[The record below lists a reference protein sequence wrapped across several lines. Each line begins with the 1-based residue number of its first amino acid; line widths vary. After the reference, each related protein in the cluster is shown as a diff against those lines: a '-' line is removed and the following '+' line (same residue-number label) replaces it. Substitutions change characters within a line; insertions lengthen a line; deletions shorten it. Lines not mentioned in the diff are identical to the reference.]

1 MTILWWTFAALI
13 AVSLLFLVVPLLLW
27 RSERGSGISHH
38 QTNLNL
44 YREHLAELE
53 LQVQRGELGDNQFES
68 LQAELQRNLLKE
80 EGAAS
85 ELTGAKAV
93 GGNWLIWLL
102 AVLLPVV
109 AVLTYNQLGASRDLA
124 IVEDLQQANKLLEA
138 QDAEQLPM
146 LRKRMIANINQRLQ
160 KDPENFYYWVLSAR
174 LSSDEGEL
182 EKSLNAYRKAEKL
195 SPNDETLLKE
205 YFEVAFQAAGGLPT
219 PEILSLLERLVTV
232 SPNDLQVLVLSGR
245 FAFDEGDYRRA
256 LARWEKALTLLPK
269 DHELSDMIASGV
281 ETARAKLAESGQGD
295 VQGSIKLK
303 VVLADPLFLNEG
315 DVLFVIAR
323 RPGVAA
329 GPPLAVKKVTVDK
342 LPIEVELNDSNLMLP
357 GGSLGDMESVD
368 IIARLSSTGSP
379 QAQPGDRQGTSA
391 GVVIGENAVTDIL
404 IDQQID

>member
-379 QAQPGDRQGTSA
+379 QVQPGDRQGTSA